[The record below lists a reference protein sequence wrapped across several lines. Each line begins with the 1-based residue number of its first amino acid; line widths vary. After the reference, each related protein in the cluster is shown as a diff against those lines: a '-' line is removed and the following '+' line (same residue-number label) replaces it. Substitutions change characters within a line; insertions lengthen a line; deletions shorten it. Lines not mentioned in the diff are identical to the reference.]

1 MLFRSRN
8 YSWKD
13 HGVYMNTVI
22 KILKRYKSFLISLF
36 VLIILSFFSKSIFTE
51 TINSAGS
58 SILQMLSVLP
68 PIMIM
73 LGLMDLWIPREQLMK
88 YMGNKSGIIGVLFSM
103 LIGSVAAGPMYAAF
117 PFTAVLIKKG
127 AKFSNIIIF
136 MNSWCLIKISTL
148 LFEFSALGYKF
159 TLVRLLIDIPG
170 VLIMSYLVNLL
181 MSKDSLN
188 ELYNK
193 YN

>member
-1 MLFRSRN
+1 
-8 YSWKD
+8 
-13 HGVYMNTVI
+13 MNIVI
-22 KILKRYKSFLISLF
+22 KIFKRYKNFFLSLL
-36 VLIILSFFSKSIFTE
+36 VLIILSFFSKSILTQ
-51 TINSAGS
+51 TINTSTS

-68 PIMIM
+68 PVMIL
-73 LGLMDLWIPREQLMK
+73 LGLMDVWIPREQLIK
-88 YMGNKSGIIGVLFSM
+88 YMGNKSGIIGIILSI
-103 LIGSVAAGPMYAAF
+103 LIGSIAAGPMYASF

-136 MNSWCLIKISTL
+136 TNAWCLTKVSTL

-159 TLVRLLIDIPG
+159 TLARLLIDIPG
-170 VLIMSYLVNLL
+170 VLIMSYFINLL
-181 MSKDSLN
+181 MPKDSLD

>member
-1 MLFRSRN
+1 
-8 YSWKD
+8 
-13 HGVYMNTVI
+13 MNIVI
-22 KILKRYKSFLISLF
+22 KIFKRYKNFFLSLL
-36 VLIILSFFSKSIFTE
+36 VLIILSFFNKSILTQ
-51 TINSAGS
+51 TINTSTS

-68 PIMIM
+68 PVMIL
-73 LGLMDLWIPREQLMK
+73 LGLMDVWIPREQLIK
-88 YMGNKSGIIGVLFSM
+88 YMGNKSGIIGIILSI
-103 LIGSVAAGPMYAAF
+103 LIGSIAAGPMYASF

-136 MNSWCLIKISTL
+136 MNAWCLTKVSTL

-159 TLVRLLIDIPG
+159 TLARLLIDIPG
-170 VLIMSYLVNLL
+170 VLIMSYFINLL
-181 MSKDSLN
+181 MPKDSLD

>member
-1 MLFRSRN
+1 
-8 YSWKD
+8 
-13 HGVYMNTVI
+13 MNIVI
-22 KILKRYKSFLISLF
+22 KIFKRYKNFFLSLL
-36 VLIILSFFSKSIFTE
+36 VLIILSFFSNSILTQ
-51 TINSAGS
+51 TINTATS

-68 PIMIM
+68 PVMIL
-73 LGLMDLWIPREQLMK
+73 LGLIDVWIPREQLVK
-88 YMGNKSGIIGVLFSM
+88 YMGNKSGVIGILLSM
-103 LIGSVAAGPMYAAF
+103 LIGSIAAGPMYASF

-136 MNSWCLIKISTL
+136 MNAWCLTKASTL

-159 TLVRLLIDIPG
+159 TLSRLLIDIPG
-170 VLIMSYLVNLL
+170 VLIMSYFINLL
-181 MSKDSLN
+181 MPKNSLD

>member
-1 MLFRSRN
+1 
-8 YSWKD
+8 
-13 HGVYMNTVI
+13 MNIVI
-22 KILKRYKSFLISLF
+22 KIFKRYKNFFLSLL
-36 VLIILSFFSKSIFTE
+36 VLIILSFFSKSILTQ
-51 TINSAGS
+51 TINTSTS

-68 PIMIM
+68 PVMIL
-73 LGLMDLWIPREQLMK
+73 LGLMDVWIPREQLIK
-88 YMGNKSGIIGVLFSM
+88 YMGNKSGIIGIILSI
-103 LIGSVAAGPMYAAF
+103 LIGSIAAGPMYASF

-136 MNSWCLIKISTL
+136 MNAWCLTKVSTL

-159 TLVRLLIDIPG
+159 TLARLLIDIPG
-170 VLIMSYLVNLL
+170 VLIMSYFINLL
-181 MSKDSLN
+181 MPKDSLD